1 MKWRFKSW
9 PEGKQACLFIA
20 VTPRTLSF
28 PLASGPYGNP
38 GSETSLP
45 SAFPQGTLPS
55 SPWPSS
61 IRTEKLSCAWKAE
74 ASPPQRRRGRGRA
87 GSGTTLR
94 ASNRPLAMVRAYF
107 RPRSG
112 GTACPTLQSSP
123 LLTRACDSQDCT
135 IPTTNLGLGPCP
147 FMYTLG
153 LCMFSAGWEQ
163 RVISLLCVHTLNKR
177 NLKNMHVWNLCW
189 WGGWY

>member
-1 MKWRFKSW
+1 MFVHCRCPQNPFL
-9 PEGKQACLFIA
+9 PPPQAPVETLDLKPPSFCL
-20 VTPRTLSF
+20 
-28 PLASGPYGNP
+28 
-38 GSETSLP
+38 
-45 SAFPQGTLPS
+45 PQGTLPS

-61 IRTEKLSCAWKAE
+61 IRMEKLSCAWKAE

-123 LLTRACDSQDCT
+123 LLTGACDSQDCT

-189 WGGWY
+189 WRGWY